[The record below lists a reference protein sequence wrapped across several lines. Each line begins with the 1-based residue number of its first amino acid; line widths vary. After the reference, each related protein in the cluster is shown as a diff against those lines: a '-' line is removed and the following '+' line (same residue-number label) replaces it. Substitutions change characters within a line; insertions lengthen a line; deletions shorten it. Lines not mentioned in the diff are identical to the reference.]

1 MPRPRLRQ
9 STNVRAKLSIDPKS
23 LAEFQR
29 AMKRL
34 KQAVRREVVEL
45 ALAAGGSV
53 IHDAAEGKAPGPF
66 IGLEIMTGSELMKGW
81 KSAGAQ
87 GIVSNGIYAV
97 IGPDDKHWYYRFS
110 EYGVKAHGVK
120 KRKRTKKEIT
130 LRAQSPRSMRR
141 SIKKSFA
148 SRRPTMVFTINGK
161 LIFARK
167 VKGQVA
173 RPFLRPAMDSQGNAA
188 VNKMGEVLG
197 REIDK
202 AARG

>member
-1 MPRPRLRQ
+1 
-9 STNVRAKLSIDPKS
+9 

-34 KQAVRREVVEL
+34 EQAVRREVVEQ

-97 IGPDDKHWYYRFS
+97 VGPDDKHWYYRFS

-120 KRKRTKKEIT
+120 RRKRTKKEIT

-148 SRRPTMVFTINGK
+148 SRRPAMVFTIGGK

-173 RPFLRPAMDSQGNAA
+173 RPFLRPAMDSQGSAA

>member
-9 STNVRAKLSIDPKS
+9 STNAVARLSIDPKS

-34 KQAVRREVVEL
+34 AEAVRREVVEQ
-45 ALAAGGSV
+45 ALLAGGGV
-53 IHDAAEGKAPGPF
+53 IHDAAEGKAPGPH
-66 IGLEIMTGSELMKGW
+66 IALEVMTGSELMKGW

-87 GIVSNGIYAV
+87 GVVSNGIYAV

-110 EYGVKAHGVK
+110 EYGVKTHGVK
-120 KRKRTKKEIT
+120 RRKRTKKEID
-130 LRAQSPRSMRR
+130 LRAKSPRSMRR

-148 SRRPTMVFTINGK
+148 GRLPSMVFTIGGK
-161 LIFARK
+161 LIFTRK

-188 VNKMGEVLG
+188 INEIGKVLG